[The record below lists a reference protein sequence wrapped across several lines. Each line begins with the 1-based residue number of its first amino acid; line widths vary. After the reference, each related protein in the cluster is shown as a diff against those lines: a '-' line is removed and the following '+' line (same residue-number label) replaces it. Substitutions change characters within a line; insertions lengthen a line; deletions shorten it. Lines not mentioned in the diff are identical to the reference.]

1 MTEGGM
7 SKGDVRWGARLPI
20 RKRLLLLLLAL
31 TIPFGIYVGLS
42 TWRQAKQE
50 QESVKL
56 QMLSVAKLTASRLD
70 DHVGAIRQLLSVLSQ
85 SVGTTRADAA
95 ANSRLMRRLAP
106 RLPAQ
111 IHNIAVWDAD
121 GNSIGSLNPGLNSTS
136 RADRKFFKDAM
147 ATNDLSIEA
156 PVTATTNGEL
166 VGVFAMPIERDG
178 RLVGVVSASTPL
190 EPLQNLLAPQSALPA
205 GAVVTVTNEDGI
217 VMARSID
224 PDKWIGR
231 NLLTTSVGG
240 FADSIRAG
248 EGVRD
253 GPSADGVHRIG
264 GFSKAERVPWLVYVG
279 TPKEIAMAPVQ
290 SRLAENLVA
299 GGLML
304 LIGMVV
310 AVLVGETI
318 SSPLRQLSQDAEALQ
333 RGDLSHRT
341 AVDQGGEV
349 GQLAA
354 TVNRMADALQERA
367 TALHDSRERLRQIT
381 DNIPAMISYLD
392 TDQRF
397 RFANRLYLDW
407 LGMDPADLLGR
418 SLREFY
424 GEESFIGFRQ
434 HTEEALAGQRVTYEC
449 VLDTLGGPRRVQV
462 AMVPHED
469 AEGRVVGLYVLMQD
483 VTEARELEAQR
494 ARSEERLQLALEGSD
509 QALFDWDVARDVVY
523 LSAQAAVLRGLPGEE
538 SITSPSA
545 LREFVHPDDLKM
557 VIDRQRAAITGEA
570 EAYDAEFRIRN
581 RSSGQ
586 WVWLRGRGRVV
597 ERDADGRARRLAG
610 TYVDITR
617 RRAVEERLRHMAEF
631 DSLTGL
637 PNRAQFNDRLL
648 EAMQRTEADGKP
660 MALLFLDIDHFKA
673 VNDNLGHE
681 AGDDVLKVFARTLES
696 AVRTTDTVARLAGDE
711 FTIVLDGIGHA
722 DDARA
727 VAQNLVTRAKRTVRV
742 GERSVDVATS
752 IGIAIF
758 HGGEIDPASLLR
770 RADLA
775 LYRAKR
781 QGRNG
786 YAIDDG
792 RSEPDT
798 AAA

>member
-1 MTEGGM
+1 MTEGGL
-7 SKGDVRWGARLPI
+7 SKGDARWGARLPI

-31 TIPFGIYVGLS
+31 AIPFGIYVGLS
-42 TWRQAKQE
+42 TWRQAHQE

-56 QMLSVAKLTASRLD
+56 QMLSVARLTASRLD
-70 DHVGAIRQLLSVLSQ
+70 DHVGSIRQLLSVLSQ

-95 ANSRLMRRLAP
+95 ANGRLMRRLAP

-111 IHNIAVWDAD
+111 IHNIAVWDAE
-121 GNSIGSLNPGLNSTS
+121 GNNIGSLNPGLDSTS

-166 VGVFAMPIERDG
+166 VGVFAIAIERDG

-190 EPLQNLLAPQSALPA
+190 KPLQNLLAPQSVLPA
-205 GAVVTVTNEDGI
+205 GAVVTVTNADGI

-224 PDKWIGR
+224 PEKWIGR
-231 NLLTTSVGG
+231 NLSTGSGG
-240 FADSIRAG
+240 FADSIRQG

-253 GPSADGVHRIG
+253 GTSADGVHRIG
-264 GFSKAERVPWLVYVG
+264 GFSMAERVPWLVYVG
-279 TPKEIAMAPVQ
+279 TPKEIALAPVQ

-304 LIGMVV
+304 LIGIVV
-310 AVLVGETI
+310 AVLVSETI

-341 AVDQGGEV
+341 AVDQGGEI

-367 TALHDSRERLRQIT
+367 TALQASRERLRQIT

-392 TDQRF
+392 IDQRF

-407 LGMDPADLLGR
+407 LGTDPADLLGR

-424 GEESFIGFRQ
+424 GEEAFTGFRQ

-469 AEGRVVGLYVLMQD
+469 IDRRVVGLYVLMQD

-597 ERDADGRARRLAG
+597 ERDANGRARRLAG

-711 FTIVLDGIGHA
+711 FTVVLDGIGHT

-758 HGGEIDPASLLR
+758 HGGELDPASLLR

-775 LYRAKR
+775 LYKAKR
-781 QGRNG
+781 QGRNS
-786 YAIDDG
+786 YAIDDDRPESG
-792 RSEPDT
+792 T
-798 AAA
+798 VAA